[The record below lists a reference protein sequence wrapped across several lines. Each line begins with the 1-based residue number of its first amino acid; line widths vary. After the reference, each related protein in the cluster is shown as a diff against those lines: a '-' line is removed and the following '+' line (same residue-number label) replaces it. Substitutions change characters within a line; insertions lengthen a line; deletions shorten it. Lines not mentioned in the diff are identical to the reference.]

1 MAREFRLPD
10 PGEGIYEAEILDIYV
25 SAGDMVQEG
34 DIVLH
39 IETDKAAVELPSP
52 FTGVVE
58 EVKVKKGDIVQVGD
72 VLLTFAERAG
82 EEIARQGE
90 GKAPEQPPEA
100 ARVAQP
106 HRAPEIP
113 VPASPATRRLA
124 QELGV
129 DLHEVSGSGPGGRVT
144 ADDVRAY
151 ASTAKEKVARERA
164 EEAGA
169 EARAERPPERKP
181 GRPLIEEAPPL
192 PDFSR
197 WGPVER
203 VPLRGIRRVTA
214 KQMALAWSHIPHVTH
229 QDIADITELEA
240 FRRRHKNAIEQRG
253 GKLTLTVL
261 VMPAVVA
268 ALKQF
273 PRFNATLDAET
284 GEIVLKWYYHLGVA
298 VDTEEGLIVPVI
310 RDVERKSLTELAVEL
325 TEVVERVRQ
334 GKVTREELLGGT
346 FTITNPGPLGGT
358 GFTPLINYPE
368 VAILGLARARLEPV
382 VEGDLNN
389 YTIVPRLRLP
399 LHLTFDHRV
408 NDGADAARF
417 VRTMIDIVRDPES
430 FLLNV

>member
-10 PGEGIYEAEILDIYV
+10 PGEGIHEAEILDIYI

-58 EVKVKKGDIVQVGD
+58 EIKVKTGDVVQVGD
-72 VLLTFAERAG
+72 VLLTFAEMAG
-82 EEIARQGE
+82 EEIARQVE
-90 GKAPEQPPEA
+90 GKASEKPPEA

-106 HRAPEIP
+106 QRAQEIP

-124 QELGV
+124 QELGI

-144 ADDVRAY
+144 ADDVRAC
-151 ASTAKEKVARERA
+151 AGKAKEKVTRERA

-169 EARAERPPERKP
+169 EAPAERPPERKP

-240 FRRRHKNAIEQRG
+240 FRRRHKDAVEQQG
-253 GKLTLTVL
+253 GKLSLTVL
-261 VMPAVVA
+261 MMPTVVA

-273 PRFNATLDAET
+273 PRFNATLDSEI
-284 GEIVLKWYYHLGVA
+284 GEIVLKRYYHLGIA
-298 VDTEEGLIVPVI
+298 VDTDEGLIVPVI
-310 RDVERKSLTELAVEL
+310 RDVDRKSITELAVEL

-334 GKVTREELLGGT
+334 GKVTREELLSGT

-358 GFTPLINYPE
+358 VFTPLINYPE

-417 VRTMIDIVRDPES
+417 VRTIIDILRDPES
-430 FLLNV
+430 FILNV